1 MDKSRELTI
10 LMASMIEE
18 KLLHSGKASKQ
29 DTLFSLAISGGGSPA
44 RLFELW
50 ATEWSEKI
58 PWERVAFFW
67 VDERAVPPDDAQSNY
82 GMAKRL
88 LFDRLPIS
96 SNNLFRIAGER
107 DPVDEA
113 LRYSALVE
121 SILPVKNGIPQFDLI
136 ILGVGEDGHTA
147 SIFPGQ
153 EHLYHTQCSYS
164 TSVNPHNG
172 QSRITMTG
180 STILNS
186 KKSIFYLTGES
197 KREIVKLIR
206 SNIGN
211 REYPA
216 GYFLKFLKEE
226 SIFWDES

>member
-1 MDKSRELTI
+1 MDRSSALTQ
-10 LMASMIEE
+10 LMASMIQE
-18 KLLHSGKASKQ
+18 KQLQSGDSAEHKE
-29 DTLFSLAISGGGSPA
+29 LFSLAISGGKSPA

-50 ATEWSEKI
+50 ATEWADKI

-67 VDERAVPPDDAQSNY
+67 VDERAVPPDDPQSNY

-96 SNNLFRIAGER
+96 GNNLHRIAGER
-107 DPVDEA
+107 APLDEA
-113 LRYSALVE
+113 LRYSSLVE
-121 SILPVKNGIPQFDLI
+121 SILPVKDGVPQFDLI

-153 EHLYHTQCSYS
+153 EHLYHPKYSYS

-180 STILNS
+180 TTILS
-186 KKSIFYLTGES
+186 AKKSIFYLMGES
-197 KREIVKLIR
+197 KKETINLIK

-216 GYFLKFLKEE
+216 AYFLKFLTEE
-226 SIFWDES
+226 SIFWDE

>member
-1 MDKSRELTI
+1 MDRSSELTM
-10 LMASMIEE
+10 LMASLIEE
-18 KLLHSGKASKQ
+18 KLLHYSYSSKQ
-29 DTLFSLAISGGGSPA
+29 DALFSLAISGGGSPA

-50 ATEWSEKI
+50 ATEWAEKI

-67 VDERAVPPDDAQSNY
+67 VDERAVPPDDPQSNY

-96 SNNLFRIAGER
+96 GNNVFRIAGER
-107 DPVDEA
+107 APVDEA
-113 LRYSALVE
+113 SRYSSLVE
-121 SILPVKNGIPQFDLI
+121 SILPVKDGIPLFDLI

-153 EHLYHTQCSYS
+153 EHLYHPQCSYS

-180 STILNS
+180 TTILNA
-186 KKSIFYLTGES
+186 KKSIFYLMGES
-197 KREIVKLIR
+197 KKEIVKLIT

-211 REYPA
+211 KEYPA
-216 GYFLKFLKEE
+216 AYFLKFLKEE
-226 SIFWDES
+226 SIFWDER

>member
-1 MDKSRELTI
+1 MDRGRDLTM
-10 LMASMIEE
+10 LMASMVKE
-18 KLLHSGKASKQ
+18 KLLQSNSSSNREAF
-29 DTLFSLAISGGGSPA
+29 FSLAISGGGSPA
-44 RLFELW
+44 GLFKLW
-50 ATEWSEKI
+50 ATEWAEKI

-67 VDERAVPPDDAQSNY
+67 VDERAVPPDDQMSNY

-96 SNNLFRIAGER
+96 GNNLYRIAGER
-107 DPVDEA
+107 APTDEA
-113 LRYSALVE
+113 LRYSSLVE
-121 SILPVKNGIPQFDLI
+121 SVLPVKNGIPQFDLI

-153 EHLYHTQCSYS
+153 EHLYHAKCSYS
-164 TSVNPHNG
+164 TSVNPYNG

-180 STILNS
+180 TTILNA
-186 KKSIFYLTGES
+186 KRSIFYLRGES
-197 KREIVKLIR
+197 KRDTVKLIT

-216 GYFLKFLKEE
+216 AYFMQFLEEE
-226 SIFWDES
+226 SMFWDER